1 MVYERLNCLVVIRS
15 EILSGGDVCYY
26 GRDEIIDWMLNDST
40 TVRLFLV
47 VENIL
52 EKDVTI

>member
-1 MVYERLNCLVVIRS
+1 MVYERLNGLVVIRS

-40 TVRLFLV
+40 TVRLF
-47 VENIL
+47 
-52 EKDVTI
+52 